1 MQPKPRNLRRWL
13 KRAAVAFAFLAV
25 VAVLLCTVGW
35 SWVNVQARSY
45 FRWRMKAQT
54 EASAERL
61 PEITDHSALI
71 QQDISG
77 TNGWEHLRR
86 GCELWFDILKQH
98 ETGKSHRHD
107 PDWITSLDAA
117 VKNGEWENY
126 LDEEEEDR
134 LLSPRHFPAALN
146 LTEELAVAARAAA
159 ASDCIVRLEP
169 EFWIHGRQRVYIG
182 DFFGVLATRV
192 MMLDHL
198 SESSRR
204 DGELLVL
211 VRVLSKYH
219 DRFSKQEFHVCLTIR
234 NEFMQH
240 CLTPLLERGRL
251 GPSMVVAVRD
261 ARWTTPGK
269 DPKLWLNNA
278 AWTYC
283 WLTAMYEDERL
294 TGFVDLEDAA
304 PVFPRLR
311 LYGYPGYAQVMEV
324 CTQNAIDA
332 RDGVLDLRNPEW
344 VRAYHDRFR
353 WGYNPING
361 VVG

>member
-1 MQPKPRNLRRWL
+1 MQPRPRWLRRWL
-13 KRAAVAFAFLAV
+13 KRAAVALAV
-25 VAVLLCTVGW
+25 LGVVALLLCTVGW
-35 SWVNVQARSY
+35 PWVNVQARSY

-71 QQDISG
+71 QQDIHG

-98 ETGKSHRHD
+98 ETGQSYHHD

-117 VKNGEWENY
+117 VKNGEWESY
-126 LDEEEEDR
+126 LDEEEEHR
-134 LLSPRHFPAALN
+134 FSPKHFPDALL
-146 LTEELAVAARAAA
+146 LTEALAATTGAAA
-159 ASDCIVRLEP
+159 DCDCIVRLEP
-169 EFWIHGRQRVYIG
+169 EWRVDDRPRAYIG

-192 MMLDHL
+192 MMLDYL
-198 SESSRR
+198 NQSSQR
-204 DGELLVL
+204 DRELMVL
-211 VRVLSKYH
+211 IRVLSKYY
-219 DRFSKQEFHVCLTIR
+219 DRFSKREFSTCLTIR

-240 CLTPLLERGRL
+240 RLIPLLERTRL
-251 GPSMVVAVRD
+251 GPSMVAVVRE

-278 AWTYC
+278 AWTYYR
-283 WLTAMYEDERL
+283 LTAMYEDEQL
-294 TGFVDLEDAA
+294 TGFTNLEDGD

-311 LYGYPGYAQVMEV
+311 LYGYPGYTQMMGV

-332 RDGVLDLRNPEW
+332 RAGVLDLRNPEW
-344 VRAYHDRFR
+344 VRAYHDRFS